1 MLGEKFDCFHK
12 TIEQA
17 VGIITCKR
25 IVLVKGTAMDLHKNM
40 AFNHQI
46 NNINEFQPGN
56 HVCCLYDTDEEHRAL
71 MKSFMRQGLE
81 QNEKVIYIVDA
92 RSPDEVINYLREDE
106 GETESYLERGQLIIF
121 EVGQTYMQDGIFD
134 PDGMIAMLRDQTE
147 QALNEGYSALR
158 VTGEMTW
165 TLRDHSGSERLIEYE
180 AKLNEFFPGSKC
192 LAICQYDRRRF
203 SASLL
208 LDILST
214 HPIAC
219 VGTKVF
225 DNFYYMSPK
234 ALLGP
239 GREARMLDNW
249 LDTLKRQMSL
259 DETLKVR
266 ERELQIKT
274 SNLEEVHTALKVLLN
289 HKDED
294 RKELEEKILLN
305 MKWLVLP
312 YLDKMKKS
320 GLNERQE
327 TYRYI
332 VESLLNEITSP
343 FVRKLSSQDL
353 TLTPT
358 EIQVAN
364 LVKEGK
370 TTKEV
375 AELLNSSPRA
385 VEFHRE
391 NLRAKLGLKKKKTN
405 LRSYLLSLS

>member
-1 MLGEKFDCFHK
+1 MDFHN
-12 TIEQA
+12 
-17 VGIITCKR
+17 
-25 IVLVKGTAMDLHKNM
+25 NM
-40 AFNHQI
+40 ASIHSI
-46 NNINEFQPGN
+46 RTVSELQPGN
-56 HVCCLYDTDEEHRAL
+56 HVCCLFENDEEHRVL
-71 MKSFMRQGLE
+71 MKSFIRQGLE
-81 QNEKVIYIVDA
+81 RNEKVIYIVDA
-92 RSPDEVINYLREDE
+92 RSANEVINYLRDDG

-121 EVGQTYMQDGIFD
+121 EVGQTYMREGIFD
-134 PDGMIAMLRDQTE
+134 PDDMIALLRHQTE

-165 TLRDHSGSERLIEYE
+165 ALRDLSSSERLIEYE

-192 LAICQYDRRRF
+192 LAVCQYDRRRF
-203 SASLL
+203 SAGLL

-225 DNFYYMSPK
+225 DNFHYMSPN

-249 LDTLKRQMSL
+249 LDSLKRQMSL
-259 DETLKVR
+259 DEKLKAR
-266 ERELQIKT
+266 EKELQIKT
-274 SNLEEVHTALKVLLN
+274 SNLEEVHAALKVLLN

-332 VESLLNEITSP
+332 VESLLKEITSP
-343 FVRKLSSQDL
+343 FLRKLTSQDL

-375 AELLNSSPRA
+375 AELLNSSTRA

-391 NLRAKLGLKKKKTN
+391 NLRAKIGLKNKKIN

>member
-1 MLGEKFDCFHK
+1 
-12 TIEQA
+12 
-17 VGIITCKR
+17 
-25 IVLVKGTAMDLHKNM
+25 
-40 AFNHQI
+40 
-46 NNINEFQPGN
+46 
-56 HVCCLYDTDEEHRAL
+56 
-71 MKSFMRQGLE
+71 MKSFIRQGLE
-81 QNEKVIYIVDA
+81 RNEKVIYIVDA
-92 RSPDEVINYLREDE
+92 RSANEIIRYLRDDG
-106 GETESYLERGQLIIF
+106 GEIDSYLERGQLIFF
-121 EVGQTYMQDGIFD
+121 EVGQTYMRQGIFD
-134 PDGMIAMLRDQTE
+134 PDDMIALLRHQTK
-147 QALNEGYSALR
+147 QAQNEGYSALR

-165 TLRDHSGSERLIEYE
+165 ALRDLSSSERLFEYE
-180 AKLNEFFPGSKC
+180 AKLNGFFPGSKC
-192 LAICQYDRRRF
+192 LAICQYDRRKF
-203 SASLL
+203 SAGLL

-214 HPIAC
+214 HPIVC
-219 VGTKVF
+219 VGSKVF
-225 DNFYYMSPK
+225 GNLHYMSPN

-239 GREARMLDNW
+239 DREARMLENRLDN
-249 LDTLKRQMSL
+249 LKRQMRL
-259 DETLKVR
+259 DEKLKAR
-266 ERELQIKT
+266 EKELQIKT
-274 SNLEEVHTALKVLLN
+274 KNLQEVHAAFKVLLN

-312 YLDKMKKS
+312 YLDKLKKS

-332 VESLLNEITSP
+332 VESLVNDITSP
-343 FVRKLSSQDL
+343 FSRKLTSQDL

-391 NLRAKLGLKKKKTN
+391 NLRAKLGLRNKKIN
-405 LRSYLLSLS
+405 LRSYLLSHS

>member
-1 MLGEKFDCFHK
+1 
-12 TIEQA
+12 
-17 VGIITCKR
+17 
-25 IVLVKGTAMDLHKNM
+25 MDFHKNM
-40 AFNHQI
+40 ATIHSTKTVS
-46 NNINEFQPGN
+46 ELQPGN
-56 HVCCLYDTDEEHRAL
+56 HAFCLFENDEEYQVL
-71 MKSFMRQGLE
+71 MKSFISQGLE
-81 QNEKVIYIVDA
+81 RNEKVIYIVDT
-92 RSPDEVINYLREDE
+92 RSANEVINLLRDDG
-106 GETESYLERGQLIIF
+106 GETESSLERGQLIIF
-121 EVGQTYMQDGIFD
+121 EVGQTYMRKGTFD
-134 PDGMIAMLRDQTE
+134 PDDMIALLRHQTE
-147 QALNEGYSALR
+147 QALKEGYSALR

-165 TLRDHSGSERLIEYE
+165 ALRDLSSSERLIEYE

-203 SASLL
+203 SAGLL

-219 VGTKVF
+219 VGTKVL
-225 DNFYYMSPK
+225 DNFYHMSPN

-239 GREARMLDNW
+239 SREARMLDIW
-249 LDTLKRQMSL
+249 LDNLKRQMSL
-259 DETLKVR
+259 DEELKAR
-266 ERELQIKT
+266 EKELQIKT
-274 SNLEEVHTALKVLLN
+274 SYLEEMHTALKVLLN

-320 GLNERQE
+320 GLNEKQE
-327 TYRYI
+327 TFRYI
-332 VESLLNEITSP
+332 VESLLKEVTSP
-343 FVRKLSSQDL
+343 FLRKLTCHDS

-358 EIQVAN
+358 EIQVAD

-375 AELLNSSPRA
+375 AELLNSSLRA

-391 NLRAKLGLKKKKTN
+391 NLRSKFGLKNKKIN
-405 LRSYLLSLS
+405 LRSHLLSLS